1 MLEIRKAV
9 ARVRKKNI
17 QAEVKKRKIRINCQQ
32 KRCFILAN
40 LEVIYSEIG
49 GEGSLK
55 RGLTAP
61 TSNPPA
67 AKVASQGDA
76 HVRTDTQIKF
86 LYYALWRLSTLK
98 FSVGSFFLKFQI
110 LRTLPF
116 FFKSLFHLCLS
127 NSPGHALFLT
137 CCSQLKTANYNLE
150 SLYSSQFLLVRLCHY
165 LEPLLWSTS
174 ISQFKQ
180 K

>member
-49 GEGSLK
+49 GGGSLK

-86 LYYALWRLSTLK
+86 LYYPLVRLSTLK
-98 FSVGSFFLKFQI
+98 FSVGSSFFFLQVSNFENA
-110 LRTLPF
+110 TNF
-116 FFKSLFHLCLS
+116 FLIIIRFVFIQQSRARFVFDMLFSTKDSKL
-127 NSPGHALFLT
+127 
-137 CCSQLKTANYNLE
+137 
-150 SLYSSQFLLVRLCHY
+150 QFGI
-165 LEPLLWSTS
+165 T
-174 ISQFKQ
+174 I
-180 K
+180 

>member
-49 GEGSLK
+49 GGGSLK

-86 LYYALWRLSTLK
+86 LYYALGRLSTLK
-98 FSVGSFFLKFQI
+98 FSVGSFFF
-110 LRTLPF
+110 
-116 FFKSLFHLCLS
+116 
-127 NSPGHALFLT
+127 
-137 CCSQLKTANYNLE
+137 
-150 SLYSSQFLLVRLCHY
+150 
-165 LEPLLWSTS
+165 
-174 ISQFKQ
+174 
-180 K
+180 